1 MIKHVRRRH
10 LAAQVD
16 EVVGPQPVLAPAALA
31 IASAI
36 ARISPTRKPSS
47 SSEPSRRQS
56 NTVVMPEDA
65 ICASWDW
72 IAEIAFQRTPGRGE

>member
-10 LAAQVD
+10 LAAQVN
-16 EVVGPQPVLAPAALA
+16 EMIGPQPVFRPGLDA

-65 ICASWDW
+65 ICASCDW
-72 IAEIAFQRTPGRGE
+72 IAEIAFQRTPGLGE